1 MREVRVDAFTNN
13 MIIIVKDRDKRPID
27 TKICQKD
34 IESKN
39 MYEEKCP
46 FCKGNENY
54 TTESTFEVIEEDEWV
69 AKSVYNKYPILDEN
83 SLEIYGIHEVIID
96 TYRHNGSFYDMSE
109 KEFYNMFKV
118 YQNRYKKLIEN
129 DKVKYVSIF
138 KNFLSKAGASLSHP
152 HSQIIAMSII
162 PKDILNE
169 INILENYYIEKNES
183 LYEKT
188 IDEEINIKERLVFNG
203 DKFIVLIPYASMYS
217 GEVRIICKD
226 NTKFE
231 DLGENNIEEL
241 SRIFKNLFK
250 KIYNVCG
257 YMPFNLCMH
266 THYKDMENDNLLNI
280 HFHIIP
286 RNHNFG
292 GFEIGNGV
300 YVTSKTPEEFAKKLY
315 FE

>member
-1 MREVRVDAFTNN
+1 MREVRVDIFSND
-13 MIIIVKDRDKRPID
+13 IIIVVKDRDKRPID
-27 TKICQKD
+27 TKKYPDDEEGKAI
-34 IESKN
+34 
-39 MYEEKCP
+39 YEKYCP
-46 FCKGNENY
+46 FCKGNEFY
-54 TTESTFEVIEEDEWV
+54 ATETTFEIADKDGWIV
-69 AKSVYNKYPILDEN
+69 KSIYNKYPILDEN
-83 SLEIYGIHEVIID
+83 SIEIYGIHEVMID

-109 KEFYNMFKV
+109 EEYCNMFKM

-138 KNFLSKAGASLSHP
+138 KNFLSKAGASLTHP
-152 HSQIIAMSII
+152 HSQIISMSMV

-169 INILENYYIEKNES
+169 INILESYYRDNKES

-188 IDEEINIKERLVFNG
+188 IKEEIKINERIVYNG
-203 DKFIVLIPYASMYS
+203 EKFIVLVPYASMYC
-217 GEVRIICKD
+217 GEVRILCKD
-226 NTKFE
+226 STKFD
-231 DLGENNIEEL
+231 DLGEDNIKEL
-241 SRIFKNLFK
+241 SKVFKNLFK

-266 THYKDMENDNLLNI
+266 AHPKKMKNENLLNI

-286 RNHNFG
+286 RKYNFG

-300 YVTSKTPEEFAKKLY
+300 YVSSKLPEDFAKELH

>member
-1 MREVRVDAFTNN
+1 M
-13 MIIIVKDRDKRPID
+13 
-27 TKICQKD
+27 
-34 IESKN
+34 
-39 MYEEKCP
+39 
-46 FCKGNENY
+46 
-54 TTESTFEVIEEDEWV
+54 
-69 AKSVYNKYPILDEN
+69 YNKYPILDEN

-188 IDEEINIKERLVFNG
+188 IDEDLDIYIN
-203 DKFIVLIPYASMYS
+203 DKYVAS
-217 GEVRIICKD
+217 GESIKIEDKISIRITD
-226 NTKFE
+226 
-231 DLGENNIEEL
+231 
-241 SRIFKNLFK
+241 
-250 KIYNVCG
+250 
-257 YMPFNLCMH
+257 FN
-266 THYKDMENDNLLNI
+266 YDEK
-280 HFHIIP
+280 
-286 RNHNFG
+286 
-292 GFEIGNGV
+292 
-300 YVTSKTPEEFAKKLY
+300 
-315 FE
+315 